1 MIFDSRPIL
10 ALILRKFFHRSLYI
24 LILELS
30 ICINYTLL
38 VIKRALAP
46 KVKRLS
52 SLYPVI
58 AITGPRQSGK
68 TTLAR
73 EIFPKHLYLNLE
85 NLDLLAAAR
94 TDPRGF
100 LRLGSK
106 QKIIIDEIQKLPD
119 LLSYIQVEA
128 DEQKISG
135 QFIITGSQQ
144 FELSEKISQSL
155 AGRVANFT
163 LLPLAIS
170 EIDNLPAYEKLAVS
184 GFYPRLYD
192 RPIPPKDYYR
202 DYLST
207 YVERDVRQIK
217 NVGDLSSF
225 QRFLQLAAGRIG
237 QIINLS
243 SLASDTGVS
252 SRTAESWLSVL
263 ETSYIIFRLQP
274 YFQNYGKRVIKSP
287 KIYFYDTGLLCYLLG
302 IDTPNELSL
311 HFATGHIFE
320 NMAIADRL
328 KKIFNERSSDRLY
341 FFRDNNGL
349 ELDLVIDHGGIQTG
363 IEIKSGKTFNA
374 DMLVNLSVWQKIN
387 SHADKTGYLIY
398 NGDLEQ
404 KIGSNKIIN
413 WKSFAG
419 QLE

>member
-1 MIFDSRPIL
+1 VIR
-10 ALILRKFFHRSLYI
+10 R
-24 LILELS
+24 EL
-30 ICINYTLL
+30 TPK
-38 VIKRALAP
+38 IK
-46 KVKRLS
+46 KLS

-73 EIFPKHLYLNLE
+73 EIFPNHLYLNLE
-85 NLDLLAAAR
+85 NLDLLAAAKA
-94 TDPRGF
+94 DPRGF

-106 QKIIIDEIQKLPD
+106 QKMIIDEIQKLPD
-119 LLSYIQVEA
+119 LFSYIQTEA

-170 EIDNLPAYEKLAVS
+170 EIGKIPIFEELAAK
-184 GFYPRLYD
+184 GFYPRIYD

-225 QRFLQLAAGRIG
+225 QRFLQLAAGRVG

-243 SLASDTGVS
+243 TLASDTGVS
-252 SRTAESWLSVL
+252 PRTIESWLSVL

-302 IDTPNELSL
+302 IDAPNELGL

-320 NMAIADRL
+320 NMVIADRL
-328 KKIFNERSSDRLY
+328 KQIFNQRSSDKLY

-349 ELDLVIDHGGIQTG
+349 ELDLVIDRGGTQTG
-363 IEIKSGKTFNA
+363 IEIKSGKTFNT
-374 DMLVNLSVWQKIN
+374 DMLASLNAWQKIN
-387 SHADKTGYLIY
+387 PHADKTGYLIY
-398 NGDLEQ
+398 NGGLEQ
-404 KIGSNKIIN
+404 KAGNNKIIN

-419 QLE
+419 L